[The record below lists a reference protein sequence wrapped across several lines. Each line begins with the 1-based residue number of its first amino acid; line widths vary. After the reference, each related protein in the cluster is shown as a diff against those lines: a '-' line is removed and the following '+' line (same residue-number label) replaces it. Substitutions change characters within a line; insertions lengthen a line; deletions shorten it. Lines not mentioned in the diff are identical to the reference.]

1 MKRFRTCSLN
11 QPLLLPPSLQEWLPE
26 DHLAR
31 FIAGVVEELDLS
43 GILSQY
49 LRKDGRGKAA
59 YHPAMMV
66 RLLLYGYAVGVRSS
80 RKIEKATYENIA
92 FRYLAADEH
101 PDHDVLADFRKTH
114 LEELS
119 KLFLTTLQLCQKAGL
134 VKLGQIAIDGT
145 KVAANASQSESKTY
159 ERLSKKEKVLAAEVE
174 RLLKEAAAVDEQ
186 EDGKLGKGKR
196 GDELPAEL
204 ATTEQRL
211 AKIRAAK
218 EELEREA
225 KQKAEQAA
233 REKAEQNGK
242 ARDEAQRKRWQRAKS
257 GVPAKTQGN
266 LTDPES
272 RLMVEG
278 VNKTYVRA
286 YNAQVAAAGVPQ
298 IIVAQTVT
306 QEANDRQQLIPMLQQ
321 VEQNVGGT
329 PELTTAD
336 AGYWN
341 EHDIAGLQAAGR
353 DVLVPPDGGKMNGED
368 ELPSNAPKGP
378 VAKQMRERLAQEEQ
392 QKRYRKRS
400 GMVEPV
406 FGLIKEILGY
416 RRFLLRGL
424 KKVRGEWSLI
434 CASFNLRKL
443 YLYGSPHLSR

>member
-1 MKRFRTCSLN
+1 MPDN
-11 QPLLLPPSLQEWLPE
+11 
-26 DHLAR
+26 HLAR
-31 FIAGVVEELDLS
+31 FIAAVVEVLDLS
-43 GILSQY
+43 EILSCY
-49 LRKDGRGKAA
+49 LRKDGRGQAA
-59 YHPAMMV
+59 YHPALLV

-92 FRYLAADEH
+92 FRYLAADQH

-119 KLFLTTLQLCQKAGL
+119 KIFVTTLQLCQKAGL

-145 KVAANASQSESKTY
+145 KVAANASRQESKTY
-159 ERLSKKEKVLAAEVE
+159 ERLSEKEKLLAAEVE
-174 RLLKEAAAVDEQ
+174 RLLQEAAAVDEQ
-186 EDGKLGKGKR
+186 ENGELGTGKPC
-196 GDELPAEL
+196 DELPEQL
-204 ATTEQRL
+204 ATREQQL

-233 REKAEQNGK
+233 REQAEQGGK
-242 ARDEAQRKRWQRAKS
+242 AHDEAQRKRWQRAKA
-257 GVPAKTQGN
+257 GVPDAKTQGN

-272 RLMVEG
+272 RLMVDG
-278 VNKTYVRA
+278 KNKTYVQA

-306 QEANDRQQLIPMLQQ
+306 QEANDRRQLTPMVHQ
-321 VEQNVGGT
+321 VEQNVGSK
-329 PELTTAD
+329 PELTVAD
-336 AGYWN
+336 SGYWS
-341 EHDIAGLQAAGR
+341 EYEVAGLQTAGWN
-353 DVLVPPDGGKMNGED
+353 VLVPPDAGKMNGED
-368 ELPSNAPKGP
+368 ELAKNAPQGP
-378 VAKQMRERLAQEEQ
+378 VAKQMRERLAQEEE
-392 QKRYRKRS
+392 QKRYRKRN

-406 FGLIKEILGY
+406 FGMIKEILGY

-424 KKVRGEWSLI
+424 KKVQGEWSLI

-443 YLYGSPHLSR
+443 FLYGSQAASR

>member
-1 MKRFRTCSLN
+1 
-11 QPLLLPPSLQEWLPE
+11 LQEWLPE

-134 VKLGQIAIDGT
+134 VTLGQIAIDGT